1 MGEPLHPSEPSA
13 VPSLPDGRALLAG
26 VAGGGDEEEDDEEED
41 EDEEEDDEEEDDE
54 EERVEEEQGAGPSKA
69 LNAIWR

>member
-41 EDEEEDDEEEDDE
+41 DE

-69 LNAIWR
+69 VNAIRR